1 MKLFE
6 IEKIVLNKYLE
17 LDKNEQKDYLIKE
30 VQKIIDNNIKID
42 MNINDIKY
50 YLELNNYK
58 IDSYVLKLIE
68 VNKINK
74 EELLKN
80 MEVENEK
87 F

>member
-6 IEKIVLNKYLE
+6 IEKMVLNKYSE
-17 LDKNEQKDYLIKE
+17 LDKTEQKDYLIKE

-42 MNINDIKY
+42 MNINDIRY

-74 EELLKN
+74 AELLKN
-80 MEVENEK
+80 MEVKDEK

>member
-6 IEKIVLNKYLE
+6 IEKIVLNKYSK
-17 LDKNEQKDYLIKE
+17 LDKEEQNKYLIKE
-30 VQKIIDNNIKID
+30 VQKIINNNIKID

-68 VNKINK
+68 INKINK
-74 EELLKN
+74 EELLN
-80 MEVENEK
+80 IMEVKNEK

>member
-6 IEKIVLNKYLE
+6 IEKIVLNKYSK
-17 LDKNEQKDYLIKE
+17 LDIKEQKEYLIKE
-30 VQKIIDNNIKID
+30 VKRIIDNNIKID

-68 VNKINK
+68 DNKINK
-74 EELLKN
+74 EELLKI
-80 MEVENEK
+80 MEVKNEK
-87 F
+87 I